1 MRKITDTQRRER
13 MNFTGCGNVLK
24 LLPGYMLVVLLLF
37 ACGQE
42 QKPEPPPPLVPAIR
56 IAGVDEFT
64 VRSFPGIARAAKE
77 VNLSFRV
84 TGPLIELPVSVG
96 SKVEKGEVVARIDP
110 QDYTTALGTVT
121 GQLQRAQA
129 AATRAA
135 ADFKRI
141 QNVFKEDPGATSQS
155 AVDLALASKDST
167 AASVRSLESA
177 VETARDK
184 VGYTSLRAPFTGV
197 VVETYVENFETV
209 LSKQPILRLLDP
221 SSIEFVVS
229 VPENLIS
236 YTPYVQSVIV
246 TFDALPGVQMEA
258 IISEIGKEATQAT
271 RTYPVTLLMDQ
282 PEGAE
287 ILPGMAG
294 TARVSGKLPET
305 AKEVGLQL
313 PASAIFTKVGTE
325 KTFVWVIDETT
336 SVLKSREVETGRM
349 TNRGIL
355 IRSGISPGEV
365 VAVKG
370 VNSVI
375 EGQKVRILDVSGK
388 EG

>member
-236 YTPYVQSVIV
+236 YTPYVESVMV

>member
-1 MRKITDTQRRER
+1 MIKTSNAQRKTKRNITSW
-13 MNFTGCGNVLK
+13 GNILK
-24 LLPGYMLVVLLLF
+24 LLSGYLLVVLLMF
-37 ACGQE
+37 GCGQE

-56 IAGVDEFT
+56 IAGVDDFT
-64 VRSFPGIARAAKE
+64 VRSFPGIARAGKE

-84 TGPLIELPVSVG
+84 TGPLVELPVGVG
-96 SKVEKGEVVARIDP
+96 SKVEKGDVVARIDP

-121 GQLQRAQA
+121 GQLQRAEA
-129 AATRAA
+129 AATRASG
-135 ADFKRI
+135 DYRRI
-141 QNVFKEDPGATSQS
+141 QNVFKEDPGATSES
-155 AVDLALASKDST
+155 AVDLALASRDST
-167 AASVRSLESA
+167 AATVRSLQSA

-184 VGYTSLRAPFTGV
+184 VRYTSLLAPFSGI

-236 YTPYVQSVIV
+236 YAPYVESVMV
-246 TFDALPGVQMEA
+246 TFDALPGVQVEA
-258 IISEIGKEATQAT
+258 TISEIGKEATQAT

-282 PEGAE
+282 PDGSE

-294 TARVSGKLPET
+294 TAKVSGKLPET
-305 AKEVGLQL
+305 AREAGLQL
-313 PASAIFTKVGTE
+313 PASAIFTKVGTN
-325 KTFVWVIDETT
+325 KSYVWVIDEA
-336 SVLKSREVETGRM
+336 SKILKSREVETGRL
-349 TNRGIL
+349 TDRGIL
-355 IRSGISPGEV
+355 IRSGISPGELI
-365 VAVKG
+365 AVRG
-370 VNSVI
+370 VNSVT

>member
-1 MRKITDTQRRER
+1 